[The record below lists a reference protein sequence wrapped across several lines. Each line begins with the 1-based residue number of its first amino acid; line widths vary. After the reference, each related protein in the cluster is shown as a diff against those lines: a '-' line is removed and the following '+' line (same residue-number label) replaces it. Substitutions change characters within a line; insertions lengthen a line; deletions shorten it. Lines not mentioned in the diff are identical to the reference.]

1 LEQKCAY
8 PRWYLPFL
16 FIYGRK
22 DSTVSVMG
30 ANIYPEDVESIIY
43 SVPLLA
49 SSINGFAISLEEDAE
64 GNPRPCFEFELL
76 DLRPKPEVEAMLRQ
90 ILSPELAKLNLDYRK
105 AREEY
110 PQAVEPIVR
119 IFGMHEG
126 PFEANLSRI
135 KRRYVKNPE
144 GQGGASR

>member
-1 LEQKCAY
+1 LEELERKCAY

-16 FIYGRK
+16 FVYGRK

-43 SVPLLA
+43 SDPLLA
-49 SSINGFAISLEEDAE
+49 GSINGFAISLEEDAG

-76 DLRPKPEVEAMLRQ
+76 DLGPKAEIEAALRRV
-90 ILSPELAKLNLDYRK
+90 LSPELAKLSLDYKK

-119 IFGMHEG
+119 TFDMHEG
-126 PFEANLSRI
+126 PFKVNLSRI

-144 GQGGASR
+144 R

>member
-1 LEQKCAY
+1 
-8 PRWYLPFL
+8 
-16 FIYGRK
+16 
-22 DSTVSVMG
+22 MG

-49 SSINGFAISLEEDAE
+49 SSINGFTISLEEDAG

-76 DLRPKPEVEAMLRQ
+76 DLRPRAEIEAALREV
-90 ILSPELAKLNLDYRK
+90 LSPELAKLSLDYRK

-119 IFGMHEG
+119 TFGMSEG
-126 PFEANLSRI
+126 PFKANLNRI

-144 GQGGASR
+144 APAKSA